1 MKKRILSI
9 ILALSLMFSLAAV
22 RGITASAESFTSG
35 DFECELLDDG
45 TVGITGYNGSSETFD
60 IPSTIDGKTVSR
72 IQMGAFDD
80 TAYYNNKSNWENGV
94 LYIGNCLISGKLMAY
109 DEELHEYYVI
119 TEAKDDY
126 TVKDGTRIIADDA
139 FAGCLFLTSVT
150 IPDSV
155 TSVGF
160 MAFDGCRSL
169 TDINVSADNKHFCS
183 QDGVLFN
190 KDKTEIIRHPAGK
203 RAVRY
208 IIPNSVTTICNN
220 AFAYCDSLESVTLPN
235 GITTIGEDAF
245 FSCESLNGI
254 TFPDSVKSIGDSA
267 FYSCDSLESVTLP
280 DSVTYVGEYAFSHC
294 DSLISATIPDS
305 VTFIGWYAFSRCYL
319 LKSVTIGDNVTEFGG
334 NVFDKTALYY
344 NEKNWKDGV
353 LYVGN
358 YLVSGKLTSFD
369 DETYD
374 EKVITEVKGD
384 YKVKDG
390 TKVIADTAFENCTL
404 LTSITIP
411 DSLITI
417 GEYAFNGCTALTD
430 ITIPNS
436 VISIGSYAF
445 DWCSS
450 MTSVTIPESVTH
462 IGWRAFGYYL
472 DYETFEEKK
481 MSDFHIYCHRG
492 TDAER
497 YAFENDIEYT
507 LLKRPNADYGD
518 ANCDGNIDM
527 LDVLLIRKYIA
538 KQPVTIDFTVSDV
551 TCDNSVDMLD
561 VLLIRKYI
569 AKQPVHLGPQA

>member
-126 TVKDGTRIIADDA
+126 KVKDGTRIIADDA

-267 FYSCDSLESVTLP
+267 FYSCDSLESVTL
-280 DSVTYVGEYAFSHC
+280 
-294 DSLISATIPDS
+294 PDS

-538 KQPVTIDFTVSDV
+538 KQPIELDTNIADV
-551 TCDNSVDMLD
+551 TCDDSVDMLD

-569 AKQPVHLGPQA
+569 AKQLVHLGPQA